1 MVTVVMSEKDAVALL
16 KVPSLP
22 KPILRTIISALRSDQ
37 VEVEAVKKP
46 RKKRETKKKEE
57 VKQEYESQENDDEYF

>member
-1 MVTVVMSEKDAVALL
+1 MVTVVMSEKDAVSLL
-16 KVPSLP
+16 KVPS
-22 KPILRTIISALRSDQ
+22 LRSDQ

-46 RKKRETKKKEE
+46 RKKREAKKKEE